1 MRDLPNNFNCMEHFE
16 EPKNEA
22 PKDAMNEF
30 RAEIAGIKKHDE
42 ETGGPA
48 HLFDVNP
55 DELKEED
62 IAAWALIKGG
72 DVTHEDIA
80 EYRKKFYDE
89 NGQLKE
95 GTPKSRTDFLAFIA
109 NKAMPIT
116 MMREMSALKEKEKK
130 EQ

>member
-1 MRDLPNNFNCMEHFE
+1 MRMEHFE
-16 EPKNEA
+16 ESKNEA
-22 PKDAMNEF
+22 PRDNMSEF
-30 RAEIAGIKKHDE
+30 RKEIAEIKAHDVAE
-42 ETGGPA
+42 GAPA

-55 DELKEED
+55 EELKEED
-62 IAAWALIKGG
+62 IVAWALVKGG
-72 DVTHEDIA
+72 EVTHEDIA

-116 MMREMSALKEKEKK
+116 MMRELREMKEKEKK